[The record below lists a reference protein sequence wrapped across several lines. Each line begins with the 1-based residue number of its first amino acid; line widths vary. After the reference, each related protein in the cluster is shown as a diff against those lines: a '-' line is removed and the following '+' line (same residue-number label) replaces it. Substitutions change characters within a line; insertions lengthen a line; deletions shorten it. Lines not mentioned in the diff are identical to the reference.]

1 MHQICFVH
9 FFAVVARQRRE
20 QVSTKDDDFLI
31 LFVNLDA
38 VL

>member
-1 MHQICFVH
+1 MHQTVSVH
-9 FFAVVARQRRE
+9 FFAVVAPQRRE

-31 LFVNLDA
+31 LFVNLDG

>member
-1 MHQICFVH
+1 MHQTFSVH

-20 QVSTKDDDFLI
+20 QVSQKDNDFLI